1 MTIPHTYN
9 NVIGLKVAPGTGG
22 VTGTA
27 INDAGATVTMN
38 ESPSVGLDSLSSQVT
53 ENGRPAIAVCKVAL
67 KFVKD
72 DTNGVVI
79 QVKDDGTGGNGT
91 LISIEGVTRNL
102 TPNSFSVGT
111 TYETVYDLNGYN
123 LTHLKMKQTTE
134 TYAGYNPLYTNST
147 MTYLNSYTN
156 DTWLAVN
163 TNDSIELESSLT
175 LAVAGGDSDAA
186 YMLSTVE
193 FWGRAAGYDDTKL
206 FTMEVRSDADASSD
220 QSGPIR

>member
-27 INDAGATVTMN
+27 IDDSSATVTMN
-38 ESPSVGLDSLSSQVT
+38 ESPSVGLDALSSQVT
-53 ENGRPAIAVCKVAL
+53 ENRPCLATCRVAL

-72 DTNGVVI
+72 DTNGVII
-79 QVKDDGTGGNGT
+79 QVKDNGTGGNGT
-91 LISIEGVTRNL
+91 LVEIEGVFRNF

-111 TYETVYDLNGYN
+111 SYETVYDLNGYN

-134 TYAGYNPLYTNST
+134 TYTGLNPILTTSS

-163 TNDSIELESSLT
+163 TNDSIELESILT
-175 LAVAGGDSDAA
+175 LASDQGDSDSA
-186 YMLSTVE
+186 YKLSTVE

-206 FTMEVRSDADASSD
+206 FTMEVRSDCDASSD
-220 QSGPIR
+220 QQGPIR